1 MVHPMTKKNTWQSS
15 GIVRQNAENEEDR
28 QWVSPMKASQAFSA
42 AIVDLLRT
50 QGTLTTPSLDV
61 QVISNC

>member
-1 MVHPMTKKNTWQSS
+1 
-15 GIVRQNAENEEDR
+15 
-28 QWVSPMKASQAFSA
+28 MKASQAFSA

-50 QGTLTTPSLDV
+50 RGTLTTPSLDV

>member
-1 MVHPMTKKNTWQSS
+1 MSL
-15 GIVRQNAENEEDR
+15 ANESKPG
-28 QWVSPMKASQAFSA
+28 VSA

-61 QVISNC
+61 QVIFNCQDRIPCSTEIVKDSE

>member
-1 MVHPMTKKNTWQSS
+1 
-15 GIVRQNAENEEDR
+15 
-28 QWVSPMKASQAFSA
+28 MKASQAFFA

-61 QVISNC
+61 QVIFNC

>member
-1 MVHPMTKKNTWQSS
+1 MSL
-15 GIVRQNAENEEDR
+15 ANESKPG
-28 QWVSPMKASQAFSA
+28 VSA

-61 QVISNC
+61 QVIFRVYLKTGNMTNGEGFSA